1 MQQLYL
7 LLESNIWK
15 NIQIFK
21 YLDITFFRYIMS
33 NLGNSLG
40 VQLRAKV
47 NEIFIDKLELEKDI
61 INKRA
66 PRSKK
71 KEIWQERSSGN
82 NSL

>member
-47 NEIFIDKLELEKDI
+47 NEIFIDKLEVDKDI

-66 PRSKK
+66 PRAKK

>member
-21 YLDITFFRYIMS
+21 YLDINFFRYIMS

-47 NEIFIDKLELEKDI
+47 NEIFIDKLEVDKDI

-66 PRSKK
+66 PRAKK